1 MKIYGAGRA
10 TSKPSNGTKIQDFF
24 FNSGFL
30 NPESVR
36 ALF

>member
-24 FNSGFL
+24 FLIQDFL
-30 NPESVR
+30 MQKQ
-36 ALF
+36 